1 MLASLLSLALIH
13 SNCNFIRA
21 DNGWDFHKQQE
32 SVWTLRRG
40 GVWLLQS
47 FGRFEMWK
55 WWLYRPAGGCPPS
68 MKLKQDWQLFPCV
81 ATGWEKSHRP
91 PVFAFYFGKC
101 QMQSKRAVNTFL
113 RHFIRFGFWFKW
125 HLMNEHEKNKRL
137 CWFVSRR
144 NLTWP
149 QL

>member
-55 WWLYRPAGGCPPS
+55 WVTLQACRRLPTQYEVKTGLAAFSLCRNRLGEKPPPTCVCV
-68 MKLKQDWQLFPCV
+68 LF
-81 ATGWEKSHRP
+81 R
-91 PVFAFYFGKC
+91 
-101 QMQSKRAVNTFL
+101 
-113 RHFIRFGFWFKW
+113 
-125 HLMNEHEKNKRL
+125 
-137 CWFVSRR
+137 
-144 NLTWP
+144 
-149 QL
+149 